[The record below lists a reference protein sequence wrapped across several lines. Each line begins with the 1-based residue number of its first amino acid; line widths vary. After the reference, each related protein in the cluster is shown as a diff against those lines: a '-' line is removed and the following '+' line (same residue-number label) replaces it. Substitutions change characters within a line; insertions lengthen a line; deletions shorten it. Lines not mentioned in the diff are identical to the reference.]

1 MEVSDDS
8 LFSFQINVRKNPNI
22 PVYAINLLKDNFQ
35 GLCDRIVHLD
45 KSIRFAGLANSE
57 GVLLGVAEREG
68 LKPLLTPEQRAQY
81 AITAATRQYTRLRWQ
96 YHLGKIHYAS
106 SHYSKLVRATIPI
119 TDSDNTLNYV
129 LLLSF
134 DAKTENIHEIIT
146 GRIIPEVKLSSSSL
160 P

>member
-1 MEVSDDS
+1 MIHL
-8 LFSFQINVRKNPNI
+8 LFCTYIASIHKNPNI
-22 PVYAINLLKDNFQ
+22 PLNQRDLLKDIFQ
-35 GLCDRIVHLD
+35 RFCDKIIQLD
-45 KSIRFAGLANSE
+45 KSIRFAGLADDQ

-106 SHYSKLVRATIPI
+106 SHYSKLARATIPI
-119 TDSDNTLNYV
+119 TDSNNTLKYV

-134 DAKTENIHEIIT
+134 DAKTENIHEIIS
-146 GRIIPEVKLSSSSL
+146 GKIIPEVKKTGNELS
-160 P
+160 

>member
-1 MEVSDDS
+1 MPIV
-8 LFSFQINVRKNPNI
+8 VVK
-22 PVYAINLLKDNFQ
+22 VLKDILQ
-35 GLCDRIVHLD
+35 ESCDRIIQLD
-45 KSIRFAGLANSE
+45 KSVRFAGLANDE

-81 AITAATRQYTRLRWQ
+81 SITAATRQYTRLRWQ

-106 SHYSKLVRATIPI
+106 SHYSKLIRATIPI

-134 DAKTENIHEIIT
+134 DAKTENVHEIIT
-146 GRIIPEVKLSSSSL
+146 VSIIPEVKKISKSL